1 MRGVCDIRTD
11 EKMPAMCCCCTSHEH
26 NPIYIRLFLTYL
38 LHAAISL
45 GQFHSPP
52 TPNCDN
58 NIVQLNSP
66 LFFFTLEHHRLDP
79 FLKKEWYKLQAP
91 SMFSH
96 KDFGK
101 TIITKTAGQKIA
113 SDGLKGRV
121 VEVSLADLKKDE
133 EFAYRK
139 IKLCIEDVQGYNCLT
154 NFHGMDMTRDK
165 ICSLIQKRQTI
176 VEGNVDIKTSDGYIV
191 RMFCIAFTKKDKDQ
205 IKEHCYAKSAQV
217 RGIREKM
224 VSYMAELGNKGDL
237 KTLVHS
243 LVTANHGANI
253 EKAAATIFPIKDCYI
268 RKVKVLKKPK
278 FDVSAL
284 MEWHNEGDSTADTG
298 KKVAVEEEVVAGSGG
313 RY

>member
-1 MRGVCDIRTD
+1 MGKNSAVG
-11 EKMPAMCCCCTSHEH
+11 K
-26 NPIYIRLFLTYL
+26 NKRLTK
-38 LHAAISL
+38 
-45 GQFHSPP
+45 GKKGGKRKP
-52 TPNCDN
+52 
-58 NIVQLNSP
+58 V
-66 LFFFTLEHHRLDP
+66 DP

-91 SMFSH
+91 SMFSN

-113 SDGLKGRV
+113 SDGLKGRI
-121 VEVSLADLKKDE
+121 VEVSLADLQKNED
-133 EFAYRK
+133 FAYRK
-139 IKLCIEDVQGYNCLT
+139 IKLCIEDVQGFNCLT

-176 VEGNVDIKTSDGYIV
+176 IEANVDVKTSDGYIV

-205 IKEHCYAKSAQV
+205 IKETCYAKSAQV

-237 KTLVHS
+237 KTLVHT
-243 LVTANHGANI
+243 LVTADCGKDI
-253 EKAAATIFPIKDCYI
+253 EKNAATIFPIKECYI

-278 FDVSAL
+278 FDVTAL
-284 MEWHNEGDSTADTG
+284 MEWHDGSAADAAPADTG
-298 KKVAVEEEVVAGSGG
+298 TPVATEEAVAGSGG